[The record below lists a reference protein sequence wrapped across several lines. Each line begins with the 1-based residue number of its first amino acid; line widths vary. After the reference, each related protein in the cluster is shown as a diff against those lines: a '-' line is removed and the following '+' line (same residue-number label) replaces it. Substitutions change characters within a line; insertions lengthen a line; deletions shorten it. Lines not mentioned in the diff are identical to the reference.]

1 MSLDKDNERK
11 NGEELENTQPEET
24 AAPEEAPEEA
34 AAPEDTSAPADGNR
48 RRRPK
53 TRTGGSKRPIPP
65 KPKRF

>member
-11 NGEELENTQPEET
+11 NGEELENTQRT
-24 AAPEEAPEEA
+24 
-34 AAPEDTSAPADGNR
+34 GNR